1 MQVMVKCPSCGE
13 TGRAEEANARA
24 GIECPSCGV
33 KFVSDVKMGFWQRQA
48 ARSPMVRYWWLAPLC
63 LAAALAQYGFVSW
76 VAVVVVVGLGLL
88 AGIFVRLGK
97 IAGKN
102 Q

>member
-1 MQVMVKCPSCGE
+1 VP
-13 TGRAEEANARA
+13 
-24 GIECPSCGV
+24 
-33 KFVSDVKMGFWQRQA
+33 DVKIGFWRRHA

-63 LAAALAQYGFVSW
+63 LAVALAQYGFVSW
-76 VAVVVVVGLGLL
+76 VLVVAAVVLGLL